1 MTSQP
6 TPSSRRSRSGLR
18 ATSSRWRRSLPA
30 LLLAV
35 LGSSTLAACKGPAA
49 DVPVRIG
56 YSAWPG
62 WFPWK
67 VAEETGQFKTAGVPV
82 TLTWFDGYLDSINA
96 LNAGQLDC
104 NSQTLGD
111 TISSIAAGADL
122 QVVLTNDISSG
133 NDQIIAAPGI
143 RSVADLKGRK
153 VAAEEGTVDHYLL
166 LLGLKKARLSE
177 KDITF
182 VPLETGAAAAA
193 FVAGKVDAVGV
204 FAPFTTQAL
213 KRPGS
218 TTLFSSKD
226 FPGAISDHLVCRKE
240 FVAKN
245 PEKIQ
250 KIVNSWFA
258 TLAEIKANP
267 GPSLAILA
275 KRAGVSEAE
284 YRDYDAGTSIYSLE
298 KNREAFRPGSTMTSL
313 PFAAEQI
320 SAFLQAVGLAK
331 AAPEL
336 EGVLDPTFVNAAN

>member
-1 MTSQP
+1 MT
-6 TPSSRRSRSGLR
+6 TRRHRRTSFSLR
-18 ATSSRWRRSLPA
+18 RLSPLVGAG
-30 LLLAV
+30 LLA
-35 LGSSTLAACKGPAA
+35 GTLAGCSPSATTAPDA
-49 DVPVRIG
+49 PVRIG

-67 VAEETGQFKTAGVPV
+67 VSEDKGLFTAAGVPV
-82 TLTWFDGYLDSINA
+82 RLTWFDGYLDSINA

-111 TISSIAAGADL
+111 TISSVAGGADL

-143 RSVADLKGRK
+143 RSVTDLRGKK
-153 VAAEEGTVDHYLL
+153 IAAEQGTVDHYLL
-166 LLGLKKARLSE
+166 LLGLKKARISE

-218 TTLFSSKD
+218 TTLYSSRD
-226 FPGAISDHLVCRKE
+226 FPGAISDHLVCSRA

-245 PEKIQ
+245 PQKVQ

-258 TLAEIKANP
+258 TLRQIKAEP
-267 GPSLAILA
+267 RPSMAILA
-275 KRAGVSEAE
+275 KRAGVSEAD
-284 YRDYDAGTSIYSLE
+284 YKAYDAGTTIYSLE
-298 KNREAFRPGSTMTSL
+298 KNREVFKPGTTMTSL
-313 PFAAEQI
+313 PYAAEQI

-331 AAPEL
+331 SAPKL
-336 EGVLDPTFVNAAN
+336 EGLLEPTFVNNAR

>member
-1 MTSQP
+1 MTNP
-6 TPSSRRSRSGLR
+6 TTRP
-18 ATSSRWRRSLPA
+18 TSTKPRSLAA
-30 LLLAV
+30 LVLAGV
-35 LGSSTLAACKGPAA
+35 IASSLVGCSKSGPTASEA
-49 DVPVRIG
+49 PVRIG

-62 WFPWK
+62 WIPWK
-67 VAEETGQFKTAGVPV
+67 VSEEKGLFTAAGVPV

-111 TISSIAAGADL
+111 TLSSVAGGADL

-133 NDQIIAAPGI
+133 NDQIIVGSGI
-143 RSVADLKGRK
+143 RSVADLKGKK

-166 LLGLKKARLSE
+166 LLGLKKARISE
-177 KDITF
+177 TEITF

-193 FVAGKVDAVGV
+193 FAAGKVDAVGV

-226 FPGAISDHLVCRKE
+226 FPGAISDHLVCNRD

-245 PEKIQ
+245 PEKVQ
-250 KIVNSWFA
+250 NIVNAWFA
-258 TLAEIKANP
+258 TLRQIKAEP

-275 KRAGVSEAE
+275 KRAGVSEAD
-284 YRDYDAGTSIYSLE
+284 YKAYDAGTTIYSLDQ
-298 KNREAFRPGSTMTSL
+298 NRQVFQPGTTMTSL

-331 AAPEL
+331 TAPNLNGLL
-336 EGVLDPTFVNAAN
+336 EPKFVKAAN